1 MINRANRGEF
11 CGMARIFASYRC
23 SGRMISFLYLKKL
36 NRCFRKPVLC
46 VIYNLCST
54 FTKRLGMQI
63 ISIHPWPLEMYVS
76 EREKKVIVLF
86 VLSSVSLQRSSI
98 RLSQVMREIV

>member
-11 CGMARIFASYRC
+11 CGMASIIALYHC
-23 SGRMISFLYLKKL
+23 NGRMISFIYKKL
-36 NRCFRKPVLC
+36 NRFRKPLLF

-63 ISIHPWPLEMYVS
+63 ISSHPWPLEMYVCQR
-76 EREKKVIVLF
+76 ERE
-86 VLSSVSLQRSSI
+86 
-98 RLSQVMREIV
+98 RERKRR